1 MNEYVIGGPG
11 GLVGFLGEMG
21 LDGDWNEDTHSLI
34 KNHRTAQNACC
45 SDQKTPASVNFHAL
59 YRKIVDS
66 QLGVVGDTFLLKA
79 KEKGFDRIRLVV
91 DASAWQ
97 SKGDRKMAVPY
108 EKILK

>member
-21 LDGDWNEDTHSLI
+21 LDSDWNEDTHSLI
-34 KNHRTAQNACC
+34 NNYRTAQNACC

-79 KEKGFDRIRLVV
+79 KEKGFDQIRLVV
-91 DASAWQ
+91 DASAWR
-97 SKGDRKMAVPY
+97 SKGDKKTATPY
-108 EKILK
+108 ERILS

>member
-1 MNEYVIGGPG
+1 MNEYIIGGPG
-11 GLVGFLGEMG
+11 DLVGFLGEMG
-21 LDGDWNEDTHSLI
+21 LEGDWNEDTNSLI
-34 KNHRTAQNACC
+34 KNSRIMRDACC

-79 KEKGFDRIRLVV
+79 KEKGFDQIRLVV
-91 DASAWQ
+91 DASAWR
-97 SKGDRKMAVPY
+97 SKGDKKMATPY

>member
-11 GLVGFLGEMG
+11 DLVGFLGEMG
-21 LDGDWNEDTHSLI
+21 LDGDWNEDTNSLI
-34 KNHRTAQNACC
+34 KNYHTAQNACC

-66 QLGVVGDTFLLKA
+66 QLGVVGDTFLLEA
-79 KEKGFDRIRLVV
+79 KEKGFDQIRLVV
-91 DASAWQ
+91 DASAWR
-97 SKGDRKMAVPY
+97 SKGDKKTATPY

>member
-1 MNEYVIGGPG
+1 MNEYIIGGPG

-21 LDGDWNEDTHSLI
+21 LEGDWNEDTNSLI
-34 KNHRTAQNACC
+34 KNSRIMQGACC

-79 KEKGFDRIRLVV
+79 KEKGFDQIRLVV
-91 DASAWQ
+91 DASAWR
-97 SKGDRKMAVPY
+97 SKGDKKMATPY